1 MINNFFV
8 DYIDVF
14 FLFIIF
20 GISNL
25 IFILK
30 VVMKILRFFIMKVIG
45 IVFLFYLEIYV
56 NVLLL
61 FF

>member
-8 DYIDVF
+8 DYLDVF

-56 NVLLL
+56 YVL
-61 FF
+61 FFF